1 MRGGDKL
8 LEDVEGMALL
18 TRSARAALG
27 TGLEVI
33 VALSPDRP
41 GRARALEG
49 LPVRCVS
56 VPDAQEGMAASL
68 RAAVAAAPEAAAL
81 AVLLA
86 DMPEITT
93 ADIATLVAG
102 FDAAG
107 GDRVVRASS
116 EDGRP
121 GQPVIFP
128 SRLRHDLLALSGDAG
143 GREILKRE
151 EVVLVPLPGRRALTD
166 LDTPE
171 DFAAWSGRE
180 G

>member
-8 LEDVEGMALL
+8 LEDVDGEPLL
-18 TRSARAALG
+18 LRAARSALG
-27 TGLEVI
+27 TGLQVI
-33 VALSPDRP
+33 VTLRP
-41 GRARALEG
+41 GRPERERLLDG
-49 LPVRCVS
+49 LTLTRVLVT
-56 VPDAQEGMAASL
+56 DAADGMGASL
-68 RAAVAAAPEAAAL
+68 RAGVAASPEGAPV

-86 DMPEITT
+86 DMPAIRTEDLR
-93 ADIATLVAG
+93 ALLAA

-107 GDRVVRASS
+107 GDTVVRAAS

-128 SRLRHDLLALSGDAG
+128 ARLRPELLALSGDAG

-151 EVVLVPLPGRRALTD
+151 AVRLVPLAGRRALTD

-171 DFAAWSGRE
+171 DFAAWRSG